1 MVSAHTLKAQRRER
15 LGSRYAK
22 RDRTAGRLPA
32 VLYGH
37 GQPPVSISLEAK
49 EALRFFHQGE
59 KVFTI
64 ELSGEGKGQT
74 VILKDLQFDYLGT
87 NVIHVDLA
95 RVDLDEEIVAN
106 VHVNLVGEAVGLKKA
121 GAILTHP
128 ITQIA
133 IKCTVRTLPD
143 HIDVEITNL
152 DMNQEIKARDVK
164 LPGTFTLASDPDAI
178 LAAIS
183 EIKEEVVAAEATAV
197 EGGAAGPEVITA
209 KKDEA
214 GAAGAAAG
222 GDKGKAPA
230 GGDKGKAAGGAG
242 GDKAKAPAGGDKKEK
257 K

>member
-22 RDRTAGRLPA
+22 RDRAAGRLPA

-37 GQPPVSISLEAK
+37 GQPPVSIALEAK
-49 EALRFFHQGE
+49 EALKFFHQGE

-87 NVIHVDLA
+87 NVVHVDLA
-95 RVDLDEEIVAN
+95 RVDLDEEITAN
-106 VHVNLVGEAVGLKKA
+106 VHVNLIGEAIGLKKA

-143 HIDVEITNL
+143 HIDVDISGL

-164 LPGTFTLASDPDAI
+164 LTGSFKLASDPDAI

-183 EIKEEVVAAEATAV
+183 EVKEEVVVAEAAAV
-197 EGGAAGPEVITA
+197 EGAAAGPEVITA
-209 KKDEA
+209 KKEDPA
-214 GAAGAAAG
+214 AAAAGGDKGKAAAPAG

-230 GGDKGKAAGGAG
+230 GG
-242 GDKAKAPAGGDKKEK
+242 GDKKEK

>member
-22 RDRTAGRLPA
+22 RDRSAGKLPA

-37 GQPPVSISLEAK
+37 GQPPVSIALEAK
-49 EALRFFHQGE
+49 EALRYFHQGE

-87 NVIHVDLA
+87 NVVHVDLA
-95 RVDLDEEIVAN
+95 RVDLDEEITAN
-106 VHVNLVGEAVGLKKA
+106 VHVNLVGEAIGMKKA

-128 ITQIA
+128 VTQIA
-133 IKCTVRTLPD
+133 IRCTVRTLPD

-164 LPGTFTLASDPDAI
+164 LTGNFKLASDPDAI

-183 EIKEEVVAAEATAV
+183 EVKEEVVVAEAAAV
-197 EGGAAGPEVITA
+197 EGAAAGPEVITA

-214 GAAGAAAG
+214 GAAGAAP
-222 GDKGKAPA
+222 PA
-230 GGDKGKAAGGAG
+230 A
-242 GDKAKAPAGGDKKEK
+242 GDKAKAAAPAGEKKEK

>member
-1 MVSAHTLKAQRRER
+1 MLSAHTLKAQRRER

-22 RDRTAGRLPA
+22 RDRASGKLPA

-37 GQPPVSISLEAK
+37 GQAPVSISLEAK
-49 EALRFFHQGE
+49 EALRYFHEGE

-64 ELSGEGKGQT
+64 DLSGEGKGQT

-87 NVIHVDLA
+87 NVVHVDLA
-95 RVDLDEEIVAN
+95 RVDLDEEITAN
-106 VHVNLVGEAVGLKKA
+106 VHINLIGEAIGLKKA

-133 IKCTVRTLPD
+133 IRCTVRTLPD
-143 HIDVEITNL
+143 HIDVDISGL
-152 DMNQEIKARDVK
+152 DMNQEIKARDAK
-164 LPGTFTLASDPDAI
+164 LGSGYKLVSDPDAI

-183 EIKEEVVAAEATAV
+183 EVKEEVVAAEATAV
-197 EGGAAGPEVITA
+197 EGAAAGPEVITA

-214 GAAGAAAG
+214 AGAAGAAAPA
-222 GDKGKAPA
+222 GDKKAAAAPA
-230 GGDKGKAAGGAG
+230 AGAE
-242 GDKAKAPAGGDKKEK
+242 KKEK

>member
-22 RDRTAGRLPA
+22 RDRAAGRLPA

-37 GQPPVSISLEAK
+37 GQPPVSIALEAK
-49 EALRFFHQGE
+49 EALKFFHQGE

-87 NVIHVDLA
+87 NVVHVDLA
-95 RVDLDEEIVAN
+95 RVDLDEEITAN
-106 VHVNLVGEAVGLKKA
+106 VHVSLVGEAIGLKKA

-143 HIDVEITNL
+143 HIDVDISNL

-164 LPGTFTLASDPDAI
+164 LTGSFKLASDPDAV

-183 EIKEEVVAAEATAV
+183 EVKEEVVVAEAVAV
-197 EGGAAGPEVITA
+197 EGAAAGPEVITA
-209 KKDEA
+209 KKEDP
-214 GAAGAAAG
+214 AAAAAPG
-222 GDKGKAPA
+222 ADKGKAAVPAAGDKGKAPA
-230 GGDKGKAAGGAG
+230 GE
-242 GDKAKAPAGGDKKEK
+242 KKEK